1 MRLYLNIFKYNV
13 YEFKEHCS
21 VTLSKQY
28 LVNAIPQKKC
38 KIFYQ
43 SMQNYSVCYKCK
55 LLKQM

>member
-38 KIFYQ
+38 KFFLSIYA
-43 SMQNYSVCYKCK
+43 K
-55 LLKQM
+55 LICML